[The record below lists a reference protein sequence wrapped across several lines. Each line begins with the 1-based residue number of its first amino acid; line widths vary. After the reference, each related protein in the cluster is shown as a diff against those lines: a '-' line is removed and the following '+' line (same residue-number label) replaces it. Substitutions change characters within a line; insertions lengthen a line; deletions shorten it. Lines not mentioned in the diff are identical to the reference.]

1 MWLNNDKTRAL
12 MDINELAS
20 ICGYFFD
27 DETSVTGGY
36 RCNHPEC
43 YECQNG
49 AGICMVGSCPLGWGA
64 EEEDFEDFG
73 LEEDDDCIVTDN
85 EEILKKGSELEEE

>member
-1 MWLNNDKTRAL
+1 
-12 MDINELAS
+12 
-20 ICGYFFD
+20 
-27 DETSVTGGY
+27 
-36 RCNHPEC
+36 
-43 YECQNG
+43 
-49 AGICMVGSCPLGWGA
+49 MVGSCPLGWGA

>member
-1 MWLNNDKTRAL
+1 
-12 MDINELAS
+12 
-20 ICGYFFD
+20 
-27 DETSVTGGY
+27 
-36 RCNHPEC
+36 
-43 YECQNG
+43 
-49 AGICMVGSCPLGWGA
+49 MVGSCPLGRGA

>member
-1 MWLNNDKTRAL
+1 MWFNNDKTRAL

-27 DETSVTGGY
+27 DKTSVTGGY

-64 EEEDFEDFG
+64 EEDFEDFG